1 MGRAARFGSGDGAR
15 VIVGTAGH
23 IDHGKTSL
31 VRALTGVDTDRLP
44 EEKRRGITIEL
55 GFAPLALA
63 EESFTGTLGI
73 VDVPG
78 HDAFVRTMLAGA
90 TGVDLALLV
99 IAADEGVMPQ
109 TREHLAILT
118 LLGVRGGVVALTKSD
133 LVEADWLAL
142 VADDV
147 RRVLVGSALEGAEL
161 VPCSATTGAGLDELR
176 RALAAAAARIPAR
189 NAGDL
194 TRLPLDRAFSV
205 KGTGTVVTGTLWS
218 GAIDRESVVRL
229 FPTGGTARVRSLE
242 SHGAAVE
249 RGMPGTR
256 VAVALA
262 GVDREEVSHGGVLVS
277 SDESWRE
284 SAVLRADVVL
294 LDDAKSL
301 GVRTRVRFHLGTTD
315 VGARLVGA
323 AGRVEA
329 GAIHAVRIALD
340 APVVARAGARFVLR
354 ATSPAMTIGGGVVTD
369 PQPPAHRAK
378 PWRSTGAGDALR
390 LEWIAAESAGE
401 GLAVRDIPVRV
412 GIPPSEVAALIGS
425 TRTVRRLGD
434 RIYDDSLRSR
444 MRDRLAADVRAW
456 HKAHPLEA
464 GLPLQ
469 HARSGIR
476 ASEELFDHLVRDLTE
491 RGKVELRGGVLA
503 RAGWKA
509 GSGADAA
516 KIAEIAVALEAGGV
530 SPLSVNE
537 LADQFG
543 KEAPALLRVLE
554 REGRAIAVAPD
565 RYYSPKAVES
575 LLASL
580 RGVTAGMPEMTAS
593 QVREALGLS
602 RKYLI
607 PFLEYCDRIG
617 VSTRKGDLRSFHWK
631 A

>member
-1 MGRAARFGSGDGAR
+1 MILGM
-15 VIVGTAGH
+15 AGH

-63 EESFTGTLGI
+63 EESFAGTLGV

-118 LLGVRGGVVALTKSD
+118 LLGVRGGVVALTKCD
-133 LVEADWLAL
+133 LVEGDWLAL
-142 VADDV
+142 VTEDV
-147 RRVLVGSALEGAEL
+147 RKLLSGSALESAEI
-161 VPCSATTGAGLDELR
+161 VPCSAATGAGLDAIR
-176 RALAAAAARIPAR
+176 RSLAAVAGRVPSR
-189 NAGDL
+189 NSGDL

-218 GAIDRESVVRL
+218 GAIDRESTVRL
-229 FPTGGTARVRSLE
+229 FPNGGTARVRSLE

-249 RGMPGTR
+249 RGLPGTR

-277 SDESWRE
+277 NDEAWRE
-284 SAVLRADVVL
+284 SAVLRADVAL
-294 LDDAKSL
+294 LDGATSL
-301 GVRTRVRFHLGTTD
+301 GVRTRVRFHLGTSD
-315 VGARLVGA
+315 VGARLVAA
-323 AGRVEA
+323 AGRVEP
-329 GAIHAVRIALD
+329 GAIHPVRIALD
-340 APVVARAGARFVLR
+340 APIVARAGDRFVLR
-354 ATSPAMTIGGGVVTD
+354 TTSPAMTIGGGVVTD
-369 PQPPAHRAK
+369 PQPPARRAK
-378 PWRSTGAGDALR
+378 AWRSPGASDAER
-390 LEWIAAESAGE
+390 LEWIAAECAGQ
-401 GLAVRDIPVRV
+401 GLALGDIPVRV
-412 GIPPSEVAALIGS
+412 GIPPAKVTGLVDATRAVLRLDDRVYDVA
-425 TRTVRRLGD
+425 
-434 RIYDDSLRSR
+434 LRSR
-444 MRDRLAADVRAW
+444 LRDRLAADVRAW

-469 HARSGIR
+469 HARSSIR
-476 ASEELFDHLVRDLTE
+476 TSEVLFDDLVRELSE
-491 RGKVELRGGVLA
+491 RGKIELRGGVLA

-530 SPLSVNE
+530 APLNVGE

-543 KEAPALLRVLE
+543 KETPALLRVLE
-554 REGRAIAVAPD
+554 REGRAVAVAPD
-565 RYYSPKAVES
+565 RYYSVKAVES

-580 RGVTAGMPEMTAS
+580 RGATSDGAEKTAS
-593 QVREALGLS
+593 QIREVLGLS

-617 VSTRKGDLRSFHWK
+617 VSRRRGDLRSFHWK
-631 A
+631 P

>member
-1 MGRAARFGSGDGAR
+1 M
-15 VIVGTAGH
+15 ILGTAGH

-63 EESFTGTLGI
+63 EESFTGTLGV

-118 LLGVRGGVVALTKSD
+118 LLGVRGGVVALTKCD
-133 LVEADWLAL
+133 LVEGDWLAL
-142 VADDV
+142 IIEDV
-147 RRVLVGSALEGAEL
+147 RKLLAGSALESAGI
-161 VPCSATTGAGLDELR
+161 VPCSATTGAGLDAIR
-176 RALAAAAARIPAR
+176 RALAAAAGGVPSR

-218 GAIDRESVVRL
+218 GAIDRESTVRL
-229 FPTGGTARVRSLE
+229 FPNGGTARVRSLE

-249 RGMPGTR
+249 RGLPGTR

-277 SDESWRE
+277 NDEAWRE
-284 SAVLRADVVL
+284 SAVLRADVAL
-294 LDDAKSL
+294 LDGATSL
-301 GVRTRVRFHLGTTD
+301 GVRTRVRFHLGTSD
-315 VGARLVGA
+315 VGARLVAA
-323 AGRVEA
+323 AGRVEP
-329 GAIHAVRIALD
+329 GAIHPVRIALD
-340 APVVARAGARFVLR
+340 APIVARAGDRFVLR
-354 ATSPAMTIGGGVVTD
+354 TTSPAMTIGGGVVTD
-369 PQPPAHRAK
+369 PQPPVRRAK
-378 PWRSTGAGDALR
+378 AWRSPGASDAER
-390 LEWIAAESAGE
+390 LEWIAAECAGQ
-401 GLAVRDIPVRV
+401 GLALGDIPVRV
-412 GIPPSEVAALIGS
+412 GIPPAKVTGLVDATRAVLRLDDRVYDVA
-425 TRTVRRLGD
+425 
-434 RIYDDSLRSR
+434 LRSR
-444 MRDRLAADVRAW
+444 LRDRLAADVRAW

-464 GLPLQ
+464 GFPLQ
-469 HARSGIR
+469 HARSSIR
-476 ASEELFDHLVRDLTE
+476 ANEVLFDDLVRELSE
-491 RGKVELRGGVLA
+491 RGKIELRGGVLT

-530 SPLSVNE
+530 APLNVGE

-543 KEAPALLRVLE
+543 KETPALLRVLE
-554 REGRAIAVAPD
+554 REGRAVAVAPD
-565 RYYSPKAVES
+565 RYYSVKAVES

-580 RGVTAGMPEMTAS
+580 RGATSDGAEKTAS
-593 QVREALGLS
+593 QIREVLGLS

-617 VSTRKGDLRSFHWK
+617 VSRRRGDLRSFHWK
-631 A
+631 P

>member
-1 MGRAARFGSGDGAR
+1 
-15 VIVGTAGH
+15 VILGTAGH

-63 EESFTGTLGI
+63 EESFTGTLGV

-118 LLGVRGGVVALTKSD
+118 LLGVRGGVVALTKCD
-133 LVEADWLAL
+133 LVEGDWLAL
-142 VADDV
+142 VTEDV
-147 RRVLVGSALEGAEL
+147 RSLIAASALHGSEI
-161 VPCSATTGAGLDELR
+161 VPCSATTGAGLDDLR
-176 RALAAAAARIPAR
+176 RALAAAAGSVPSR
-189 NAGDL
+189 NARDL

-218 GAIDRESVVRL
+218 GAIDRESTVRL
-229 FPTGGTARVRSLE
+229 FPNGGTARVRSLE

-249 RGMPGTR
+249 RGLPGTR

-262 GVDREEVSHGGVLVS
+262 GVDREAVSHGGVLVS
-277 SDESWRE
+277 NDEAWRE
-284 SAVLRADVVL
+284 SAVLRADVAL
-294 LDDAKSL
+294 LDGSKPL
-301 GVRTRVRFHLGTTD
+301 GVRTRVRFHLGTSD
-315 VGARLVGA
+315 VGARLVAA
-323 AGRVEA
+323 AGRVEP
-329 GAIHAVRIALD
+329 GAIHPVRIALD
-340 APVVARAGARFVLR
+340 APIVARAGDRFVLR
-354 ATSPAMTIGGGVVTD
+354 TTSPAMTIGGGVVTD
-369 PQPPAHRAK
+369 PQPPARRAK
-378 PWRSTGAGDALR
+378 AWRSPGASDAER
-390 LEWIAAESAGE
+390 LEWIAAECAGQ
-401 GLAVRDIPVRV
+401 GLALGDIPVRV
-412 GIPPSEVAALIGS
+412 GIPPAKVTGLVDATRAVLRLDDRVYDVA
-425 TRTVRRLGD
+425 
-434 RIYDDSLRSR
+434 LRSR
-444 MRDRLAADVRAW
+444 LRDRLAADVRAW

-469 HARSGIR
+469 HARSSIR
-476 ASEELFDHLVRDLTE
+476 ASEVLFDDLVRELSE
-491 RGKVELRGGVLA
+491 RGKIELRGGVLT

-516 KIAEIAVALEAGGV
+516 KIAEIAVAIEAGGV
-530 SPLSVNE
+530 APLSVGE

-543 KEAPALLRVLE
+543 KETPALLRMLE
-554 REGRAIAVAPD
+554 REGRAVGVAPD
-565 RYYSPKAVES
+565 RYYSVKAVES

-580 RGVTAGMPEMTAS
+580 REATSDGADKTAS
-593 QVREALGLS
+593 QLREALGLS

-617 VSTRKGDLRSFHWK
+617 VSRRRGDLRSFHWK
-631 A
+631 S